1 MWFKIGHRGA
11 AGYEPENT
19 LRSINRALAIGV
31 DMVEIDVQQSADGQL
46 VVIHDK
52 RVDRT
57 TNGSGYVAEMD
68 VADLRCLDAGLGE
81 KVPLLEEVL
90 ELLSGRVGLMIE
102 IISPGI
108 ADKLVDLIKRKP
120 FDRPLIAASFHHDEL
135 LRVRKA
141 WPDAKTLA
149 LLEGVP
155 VDKISFAREARV
167 THVGLAME
175 SITASFIRQIKEANL
190 SIFVYTANDARDIAE
205 LHRLNVDGVI
215 SDFPDR
221 LGL

>member
-1 MWFKIGHRGA
+1 MANW
-11 AGYEPENT
+11 
-19 LRSINRALAIGV
+19 S
-31 DMVEIDVQQSADGQL
+31 
-46 VVIHDK
+46 
-52 RVDRT
+52 
-57 TNGSGYVAEMD
+57 
-68 VADLRCLDAGLGE
+68 
-81 KVPLLEEVL
+81 
-90 ELLSGRVGLMIE
+90 
-102 IISPGI
+102 
-108 ADKLVDLIKRKP
+108 
-120 FDRPLIAASFHHDEL
+120 SF
-135 LRVRKA
+135 RKA

-167 THVGLAME
+167 SHVGLAME

-205 LHRLNVDGVI
+205 LHWLNVDGVI